1 MFGMSNVRVIWMA
14 AVVIC
19 IFSLFTLAYQT
30 RINENANDTMFENFI
45 HSFLWF
51 SGSITLYVVF
61 PVGMI
66 CGIID
71 YTSNNHGGHGGTGG
85 LGMPGMG
92 KFGALA
98 GVGMAGMAAYAA
110 KEKLKAAAGAAKDK
124 VKGAAGAVG
133 RGASAAAGKVKGAA
147 GKVGSKV
154 KGVFSRR

>member
-1 MFGMSNVRVIWMA
+1 MFGMSNIRIIWMA
-14 AVVIC
+14 ALIIC
-19 IFSLFTLAYQT
+19 IFSLFALAYQT
-30 RINENANDTMFENFI
+30 RINENASDTMFENFI
-45 HSFLWF
+45 KSFLWF

-61 PVGMI
+61 PLGMI

-71 YTSNNHGGHGGTGG
+71 YTSNGRGGTGG
-85 LGMPGMG
+85 PGGPGMG
-92 KFGALA
+92 KIGALA

-124 VKGAAGAVG
+124 IKGAAGAVG

-154 KGVFSRR
+154 KGLFRR